1 MVTKMPRTSPFC
13 VLTQKLCILLTAFSL
28 PALGS
33 GIVIGQERQRPQS
46 QLADPALVL
55 YRAANRH
62 YTNNDYRIQVR
73 KEGGQWQPLV
83 GYYAINM
90 NKGPFPGPTLNVQ
103 TYAYFDSDFKQRIE
117 VKVTKLRGS
126 FFYGANARIRPASYG
141 IKHTVADNSISFF
154 LDRPCKLSIEFD
166 EDIYHNLCLFANA
179 LEVNPPKEGDPGV
192 KYFGP
197 GVHEAG
203 NITLNSNETIYITGG
218 AIVRGSIRGSNVSNA
233 SVKGRGVLMNG
244 GVRIEKGENITIEG
258 IIFID
263 APGWTIVPN
272 QVNNSV
278 IRDVKLINKT
288 ISSDGADPSGCR
300 NLTFDDI
307 FFRIPDDCISIKA
320 MSRSTAKPN
329 LDIMIKN
336 CVFWS
341 DAGHCVLIGPEGNGT
356 STERV
361 TITNCDFLECQFT
374 GSDYWGAV
382 AITNG
387 DKMLIKDILVENCR
401 VEDFTCSNLVAIRIE
416 ENVWTKL
423 GPGGPI
429 RNVVFRNVSYNGR
442 NQNPSYIKGFDTA
455 NNVEG
460 VVFENLTINGK
471 KVLSAEQVRFE
482 IGPFADNIVF
492 K

>member
-1 MVTKMPRTSPFC
+1 MIQAPIRS
-13 VLTQKLCILLTAFSL
+13 LTAGSKVLPFVLLIAFSF
-28 PALGS
+28 LGHEN
-33 GIVIGQERQRPQS
+33 GIVFGQERQRPKPQPT
-46 QLADPALVL
+46 DPGLVL
-55 YRAANRH
+55 YRAAHRH
-62 YTNNDYRIQVR
+62 YTNNDYRIEVR
-73 KEGGQWQPLV
+73 KEGGQWQQLV

-90 NKGPFPGPTLNVQ
+90 NKGPFPGPTLNAQ

-117 VKVTKLRGS
+117 VRVTKLRGS
-126 FFYGANARIRPASYG
+126 FFYGTNARIRPAAYG
-141 IKHTVADNSISFF
+141 IKPTVRDNSISFF
-154 LDRPCKLSIEFD
+154 LDRPCKLSIECD

-179 LEVNPPKEGDPGV
+179 VEANPPKEGDPGV
-192 KYFGP
+192 RYFGP
-197 GVHEAG
+197 GFHEAG
-203 NITLNSNETIYITGG
+203 NMTLNSNETIYIAGG
-218 AIVRGSIRGSNVSNA
+218 AIVRGNIRGSNISNA

-244 GVRIEKGENITIEG
+244 GIRLDKAENITIEG

-288 ISSDGADPSGCR
+288 ISSDGADPSGCQ

-307 FFRIPDDCISIKA
+307 FFRIPDDCISVKA
-320 MSRSTAKPN
+320 MSRSSDTKPN

-336 CVFWS
+336 CIFWS
-341 DAGHCVLIGPEGNGT
+341 DAAHCILIGPEGNGT

-361 TITNCDFLECQFT
+361 TITNCDFLECQFP
-374 GSDYWGAV
+374 GRDYWGV
-382 AITNG
+382 IAITNG

-401 VEDFTCSNLVAIRIE
+401 VEDFSFSNLVAIRIE
-416 ENVWTKL
+416 ENIWTKL
-423 GPGGPI
+423 GPGGAI

-442 NQNPSYIKGFDTA
+442 NQNPSYIKGFDAA

-471 KVLSAEQVRFE
+471 KVLSAEQGRFE